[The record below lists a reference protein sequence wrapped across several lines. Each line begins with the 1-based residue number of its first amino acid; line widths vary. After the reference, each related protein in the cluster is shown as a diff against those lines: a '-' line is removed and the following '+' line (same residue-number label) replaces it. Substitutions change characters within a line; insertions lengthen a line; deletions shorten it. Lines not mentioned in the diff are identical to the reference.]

1 MTGRAPIGRFLALTM
16 ALFALA
22 CGPGG
27 LKGLGSGTATKE
39 ISATALATETILAQ
53 PLEAV
58 PSGAVATGA
67 VATGAVAGVADADP
81 QPLQPQPLQP
91 LTDAVAA
98 QTVPAPEVTEPP
110 PPKPPSSPEE
120 AACLKKGD
128 LWIHAGKSIAYTCVR
143 MTRDSG
149 KQCRKGSDCQGSCLA
164 RSMTCA
170 PYDPLFGCNEVLQDD
185 GSRVTLCI
193 D

>member
-1 MTGRAPIGRFLALTM
+1 M

-27 LKGLGSGTATKE
+27 LKGLGSASATKE
-39 ISATALATETILAQ
+39 ISATALVPETILAQ

-58 PSGAVATGA
+58 PTGAVPTGALATGA
-67 VATGAVAGVADADP
+67 VAEVADADPPALQP

-98 QTVPAPEVTEPP
+98 QTAPVPEVTEPP